1 MNPCKSLT
9 AIELLK
15 ILNSKKKL
23 PNEDKDLRKVVP
35 SDILDNEVVDK
46 VNKLKLDNKSE
57 NIFKKK

>member
-46 VNKLKLDNKSE
+46 VIN
-57 NIFKKK
+57 